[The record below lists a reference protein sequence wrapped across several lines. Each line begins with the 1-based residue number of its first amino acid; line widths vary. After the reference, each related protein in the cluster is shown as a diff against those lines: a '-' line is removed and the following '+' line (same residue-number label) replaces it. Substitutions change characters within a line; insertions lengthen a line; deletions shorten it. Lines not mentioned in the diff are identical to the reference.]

1 MDDTQ
6 RSSYNKFGTDGLD
19 FDPRNDE
26 VKLFSNLLLKY
37 LIWTIVVY
45 VLTLRTAV
53 QSSRMW
59 ISIIGLGMLLT
70 EVYMLFTE
78 QPFPGWVAHV
88 AEFEVIQMLQI
99 LYATMIGVLCVLA
112 EYEHI
117 DVDMMT
123 VLTMT
128 EMARGYR
135 VSITLKIVP
144 RVHRN
149 TMLLLDNEDYRPE
162 TFPLW

>member
-1 MDDTQ
+1 
-6 RSSYNKFGTDGLD
+6 
-19 FDPRNDE
+19 
-26 VKLFSNLLLKY
+26 
-37 LIWTIVVY
+37 
-45 VLTLRTAV
+45 
-53 QSSRMW
+53 
-59 ISIIGLGMLLT
+59 
-70 EVYMLFTE
+70 
-78 QPFPGWVAHV
+78 
-88 AEFEVIQMLQI
+88 
-99 LYATMIGVLCVLA
+99 
-112 EYEHI
+112 
-117 DVDMMT
+117 VDMMT